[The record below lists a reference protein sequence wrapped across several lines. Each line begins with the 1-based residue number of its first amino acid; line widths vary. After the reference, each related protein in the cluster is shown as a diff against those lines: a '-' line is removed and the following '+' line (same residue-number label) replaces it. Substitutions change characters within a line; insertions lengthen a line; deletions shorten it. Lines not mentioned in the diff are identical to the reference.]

1 MMQSMASVAI
11 NEEQNLSVMRL
22 FKVRDLTQLVVLW
35 FQSTFVI
42 FQLTCCCAAAT
53 SVALC

>member
-1 MMQSMASVAI
+1 MMQSMESVAI
-11 NEEQNLSVMRL
+11 NEEQNLSAMRL
-22 FKVRDLTQLVVLW
+22 FKIRDLTQLVVLW

-42 FQLTCCCAAAT
+42 FQLTCCCAAAM